1 MPADLSSKAAATE
14 ETKLKEIRNPK
25 SNEVWVFIEQRDG
38 KAADVSFELL
48 CKGHKLAEAMEGKLK
63 SIVIGDCVEEIA
75 KETFRFGADEALL
88 IEHSSLKN
96 FRTLP
101 YSRIISDL
109 IKSQVPGIIL
119 FGATVIGR
127 DLAPRVASNT
137 KSGLTADCTDLQI
150 SDVKYIGKNYSKLL
164 LQIRPAFGGNIIAT
178 IITPDVPTQMATV
191 REGVMELTP
200 LEKPNEIKISKVE
213 YKPNP
218 ADELVQIIDQ
228 HREDNKVNLKSA
240 PIIVA
245 GGYGLN
251 TKENFKLIETLAHTI
266 GGEVAGS
273 RAAVDAGFVTP
284 DRQVG
289 QTGVTVRP
297 KLYIAVGI
305 SGAIQHRAG
314 MQDSSKIIAINTDP
328 EAPIFE
334 IAHFGIVGDA
344 AEVIPAFIEA
354 YKHKLK

>member
-1 MPADLSSKAAATE
+1 MDFK
-14 ETKLKEIRNPK
+14 
-25 SNEVWVFIEQRDG
+25 NEVWVFIEQRDG
-38 KAADVSFELL
+38 KAAEVSFELL
-48 CKGHKLAEAMEGKLK
+48 CKGRKLADAIEGRLK
-63 SIVIGDCVEEIA
+63 SIVIGNNVEKIA
-75 KETFRFGADEALL
+75 NETFRFGADEALL
-88 IEHSSLKN
+88 VDHPILKN

-101 YSRIISDL
+101 YSRIL
-109 IKSQVPGIIL
+109 NHLVKTQVPRIVL

-127 DLAPRVASNT
+127 DLAPRVASYT

-150 SDVKYIGKNYSKLL
+150 SDIKYLGQEFTKLL

-191 REGVMELTP
+191 REGVMELSP
-200 LEKPNEIKISKVE
+200 LEKSNVIKITRVE
-213 YKPNP
+213 YKPDP
-218 ADELVQIIDQ
+218 ADELVQIIEQ
-228 HREDNKVNLKSA
+228 YRENNKVNLKGA

-245 GGYGLN
+245 GGYGLS
-251 TKENFKLIETLAHTI
+251 TKENFKLVENLAHTI

-273 RAAVDAGFVTP
+273 RAAVDAGFISP

-328 EAPIFE
+328 EAPIFD
-334 IAHFGIVGDA
+334 IAHYGIVGDA

>member
-1 MPADLSSKAAATE
+1 MDFK
-14 ETKLKEIRNPK
+14 
-25 SNEVWVFIEQRDG
+25 NEVWVFIEQRDG
-38 KAADVSFELL
+38 KAAEVSFELL
-48 CKGHKLAEAMEGKLK
+48 CKGRKLADAIEGRLK
-63 SIVIGDCVEEIA
+63 SIVIGNNVEKIA
-75 KETFRFGADEALL
+75 NETFRFGADEALL
-88 IEHSSLKN
+88 VDHPILKN

-101 YSRIISDL
+101 YSRIL
-109 IKSQVPGIIL
+109 NHLVKTQVPRIVL

-127 DLAPRVASNT
+127 DLAPRVASYT

-150 SDVKYIGKNYSKLL
+150 SDIKYLGQEFTKLL

-191 REGVMELTP
+191 REGVMELSP
-200 LEKPNEIKISKVE
+200 LEKSNVIKITRVE
-213 YKPNP
+213 YKPDP
-218 ADELVQIIDQ
+218 ADELVQIIEQ
-228 HREDNKVNLKSA
+228 YGENNKVNLKGA

-245 GGYGLN
+245 GGYGLS
-251 TKENFKLIETLAHTI
+251 TKENFKLVENLAHTI

-273 RAAVDAGFVTP
+273 RAAVDAGFISP

-328 EAPIFE
+328 EAPIFD
-334 IAHFGIVGDA
+334 IAHYGIVGDA
-344 AEVIPAFIEA
+344 TEIIPAFIEA